1 MKNSTKNTNEKKNQ
15 AMPIVGIGASAGGL
29 KAFTQLL
36 QRLSANSGMAFVL
49 VQHLDPKHVSILPE
63 LLAKATEMPV
73 SEVKDG
79 MPVEPNHVYVIP
91 ANVNMAI
98 FHGVLNL
105 MPRTEVRGLHMPID
119 FFLRSLAEDQGNKA
133 IGVVLSGTASDG
145 ALGLKEVKAGNGIT
159 FAQHP
164 DSAEYDGMPRSA
176 IAAGV
181 VDFILSPDEI
191 AYELARIGQHPH
203 VARPKVADDAKSS
216 SDAQG
221 DLMDKIFLLL
231 RSATGVD
238 FTYYKQTT
246 IDRRITRRMVVN
258 KLDGLEAYVGYL
270 QEDPAEVRALYQ
282 DILIT
287 VTDFF
292 RDREAFETLKN
303 QVFPEIIRN
312 KAPDAPIRVWV
323 PGCSSG
329 EEPYSIA
336 MSLLESLEGMS
347 KKPPV
352 LIFATDI
359 NEIAIEKARAGIYP
373 ESITA
378 DVSPERLQRF
388 FVSTEGGYQINKFI
402 REMCIFAKHDVT
414 KDPPFSRLDL
424 ISFRNVL
431 IYLNLTL
438 QKKVIPALH
447 YALQPKGYL
456 VLGTS
461 ETVDGFVDLFATVDK
476 KHRIYS
482 KKPAPSRLPV
492 DFATRGYSLEHLA
505 IEKGSHMPRD
515 IMPPEFDVQK
525 EANDI
530 VLEKYAPAGVIVD
543 ANMEILQFRGH
554 TGPYVEPVP
563 GKASLNLLNMAREE
577 LALDLRTA
585 INEAKTTNA
594 PVNKEDIRIKHNGNY
609 RDIAIEVIPIQA
621 PLNESYYLIL
631 FKEEAALDGAEP
643 QEAKATTNKP
653 AKERKLE
660 EREIAKLR
668 QELIATK
675 EYLGSTMEEKDAA
688 FEELRAANEEIQSSN
703 EELQSIN
710 EELETSKEELQST
723 NEELTTVNDEL
734 QNRNQELMLLN
745 DDLSNL
751 NTSTDIPIIM
761 LGQDLRIRRFT
772 PTAERILKII
782 PSDVGRPIGDIR
794 LNVDVPD
801 LEQLIL
807 GVVRN
812 LNMEQQEVQDDEG
825 RWYNMQIR
833 PYRTSDNKIA
843 GTVISLL
850 DIDQTKHGLEQAE
863 AARNYAQAIVETVRE
878 PLVVLDVDLRVV
890 SANRS
895 FYRTFH
901 VAQDETEGKLIYEL
915 GNRQWE
921 IPKLRELLDGVSA
934 KTPQF
939 EDVEVDHEFPD
950 IGRRVMLLNARR
962 IVRDAQGT
970 GLILLA
976 IEDITERKRVQEG
989 SQKAKALSDALNDI
1003 NAALISTLDI
1013 DTNMKRVV
1021 IKAAEGAGCEAAAVV
1036 VREDDSW
1043 VIKYVYGFS
1052 DDLVGRVLSDEKA
1065 RHLAMVARTKQMM
1078 IANDACNDER
1088 VDRKLMEDIGT
1099 RSFIAVPLMTR
1110 DSVIGMLTFH
1120 YRSAPVA
1127 FTEAQIDFAGK
1138 LATTVS
1144 FALEN
1149 TRLYEAERHIA
1160 DTLQTALL
1168 AVPECID
1175 GVEYGHFYRS
1185 ATKATHVGGDF
1196 FDIFGLEDDR
1206 VGIVVGDV
1214 AGKGLEAATLT
1225 SLVRNTIRAYAYEQ
1239 TSPAAVMA
1247 KVNEAVV
1254 KGSCSG
1260 SFITVFFAIADL
1272 KSGVLRYCSAGHPP
1286 AMIKRVTG
1294 EVSLLEVN
1302 SPVIGAFRTLQFNE
1316 AETIL
1321 VKADMLVLYTDGV
1334 TEARCNGAFF
1344 EEEGL
1349 INVLKGMGPLSA
1361 RAVPEAIFNEVI
1373 TYTKGEISDDIVLL
1387 SLSLPRLGDGKCE
1400 V

>member
-1 MKNSTKNTNEKKNQ
+1 MKNSTNKAKEKKDQ

-36 QRLSANSGMAFVL
+36 QRLPANSGMAFVL

-63 LLAKATEMPV
+63 LLAKATKMPV

-133 IGVVLSGTASDG
+133 IGVILSGTASDG
-145 ALGLKEVKAGNGIT
+145 ALGLKEIKAASGIA
-159 FAQHP
+159 FAQDP

-176 IAAGV
+176 VAAGV
-181 VDFILSPDEI
+181 VDFILPPEDI
-191 AYELARIGQHPH
+191 AHELARIGQHPYISH
-203 VARPKVADDAKSS
+203 PKVVEESKSEPK
-216 SDAQG
+216 AQS
-221 DLMDKIFLLL
+221 DLMSKIFLLL
-231 RSATGVD
+231 RSTTGVD

-246 IDRRITRRMVVN
+246 IKRRITRRMVVN
-258 KLDGLEAYVGYL
+258 KLDELGAYVKYL
-270 QEDPAEVRALYQ
+270 QESPAEVTALYQ

-292 RDREAFETLKN
+292 RDRDTFESLKS
-303 QVFPEIIRN
+303 QVFPAIIKS
-312 KAPDAPIRVWV
+312 KAPHEPIRVWV
-323 PGCSSG
+323 PGCSTG

-336 MSLLESLEGMS
+336 MTLLESLEGIS
-347 KKPPV
+347 KKPPI

-388 FVSTEGGYQINKFI
+388 FVKVEGGYQINKVI
-402 REMCIFAKHDVT
+402 REICIFAKHDVT

-424 ISFRNVL
+424 VSFRNVL
-431 IYLNLTL
+431 IYMNSIL

-461 ETVDGFVDLFATVDK
+461 ETVDGFVDLFEPVDK

-482 KKPAPSRLPV
+482 KKPALSRLPM
-492 DFATRGYSLEHLA
+492 DFAARGYSLEHLA

-525 EANDI
+525 EANEI
-530 VLEKYAPAGVIVD
+530 VLGKYAPAGVIVD
-543 ANMEILQFRGH
+543 DNMEIIQFRGH
-554 TGPYVEPVP
+554 TGPYVEPAP

-585 INEAKTTNA
+585 ISEAKKTNG
-594 PVNKEDIRIKHNGNY
+594 PVNKEDIIIKHNGDY
-609 RDIAIEVIPIQA
+609 RDIAIEVIPMQA
-621 PLNESYYLIL
+621 PSSQSYYLVL
-631 FKEEAALDGAEP
+631 FKENTAPAAPEL
-643 QEAKATTNKP
+643 QETKP
-653 AKERKLE
+653 GKNELVDDRKSE
-660 EREIAKLR
+660 EREIAKLK
-668 QELIATK
+668 QELNATK
-675 EYLGSTMEEKDAA
+675 EYLRSTMEEKDAA

-751 NTSTDIPIIM
+751 NTSADIPIIM

-782 PSDVGRPIGDIR
+782 PADIGRSIGDIR
-794 LNVDVPD
+794 LKVDVPD

-812 LNMEQQEVQDDEG
+812 LNMEQQEVRDEEG

-843 GTVISLL
+843 GAVISLL
-850 DIDQTKHGLEQAE
+850 DIDETKRSLVQAE
-863 AARNYAQAIVETVRE
+863 EARNYAQAIVETVRE

-901 VAQDETEGKLIYEL
+901 VVQAETESSLIYEL
-915 GNRQWE
+915 GDRQWE
-921 IPKLRELLDGVSA
+921 IPKLRELLDGISS
-934 KTPQF
+934 KNPQF
-939 EDVEVDHEFPD
+939 EDMEVEHDFPD
-950 IGRRVMLLNARR
+950 LGRRVMLLNARR
-962 IVRDAQGT
+962 IVRDAQGA

-976 IEDITERKRVQEG
+976 IEDITERKRAEEE
-989 SQKAKALSDALNDI
+989 SKIAKELSDALNNI
-1003 NAALISTLDI
+1003 NSTIILSLNVDKNMHQLVADAA
-1013 DTNMKRVV
+1013 
-1021 IKAAEGAGCEAAAVV
+1021 KALGCESAAVV
-1036 VREDDSW
+1036 VREDDKW
-1043 VIKYVYGFS
+1043 VIKYVHGFS
-1052 DDLVGRVLSDEKA
+1052 NDLVGTVLSDEKA
-1065 RHLAMVARTKQMM
+1065 KHLAMIARTRQMM
-1078 IANDACNDER
+1078 IANDAYNDER
-1088 VDRKLMEDIGT
+1088 VDRKLMEGVGI
-1099 RSFIAVPLMTR
+1099 RSFVAAPLMTR

-1127 FTEAQIDFAGK
+1127 FTGAQIDFAGK
-1138 LATTVS
+1138 LAATVS

-1149 TRLYEAERHIA
+1149 TRLYAVERHIA

-1168 AVPECID
+1168 TVPECIE

-1185 ATKATHVGGDF
+1185 ATEAARVGGDF
-1196 FDIFGLEDDR
+1196 FDIFGLEGDA

-1214 AGKGLEAATLT
+1214 AGKGLEAATIT

-1239 TSPAAVMA
+1239 TSPAAVMT

-1286 AMIKRVTG
+1286 AMIKRKTG

-1302 SPVIGAFRTLQFNE
+1302 SPVIGAFKTLQFYE
-1316 AETIL
+1316 AEAVLAVEDIL
-1321 VKADMLVLYTDGV
+1321 VVYTDGV
-1334 TEARCNGAFF
+1334 TEARCNGGFF

-1361 RAVPEAIFNEVI
+1361 REVPEAIFNEVI
-1373 TYTKGEISDDIVLL
+1373 TCTKGAISDDIVLL
-1387 SLSLPRLGDGKCE
+1387 SLSLPRLGDAKC
-1400 V
+1400 

>member
-1 MKNSTKNTNEKKNQ
+1 MKNSAKTAKENKDT
-15 AMPIVGIGASAGGL
+15 AIPIVGIGASAGGL

-36 QRLSANSGMAFVL
+36 QHLPGDIRMAFVL

-63 LLAKATEMPV
+63 LLAKATKMPV

-79 MPVEPNHVYVIP
+79 MLVEPNHVYVIP

-105 MPRTEVRGLHMPID
+105 MPRTEIRGLHLPID
-119 FFLRSLAEDQGNKA
+119 FFLRSLAEDQSNKA
-133 IGVVLSGTASDG
+133 IGVILSGTASDG
-145 ALGLKEVKAGNGIT
+145 ALGLKEVKAAGGIT
-159 FAQHP
+159 FAQDP
-164 DSAEYDGMPRSA
+164 ESAEYDGMPRSA
-176 IAAGV
+176 VAAGV
-181 VDFILSPDEI
+181 VDFILPPEKI
-191 AYELARIGQHPH
+191 ANELARIGQHPFM
-203 VARPKVADDAKSS
+203 ARSMAKEEAKSLPE
-216 SDAQG
+216 AKG
-221 DLMDKIFLLL
+221 DLMSKIFWLL
-231 RSATGVD
+231 RSTTGVD

-246 IDRRITRRMVVN
+246 IKRRITRRMVVN
-258 KLDGLEAYVGYL
+258 KLDALEAYVRYL
-270 QEDPAEVRALYQ
+270 QEYPAEVMALYQ

-292 RDREAFETLKN
+292 RDRETFETLKKG
-303 QVFPEIIRN
+303 VFPEIIKD
-312 KAPDAPIRVWV
+312 KAPDLPIRVWV
-323 PGCSSG
+323 PGCSTG

-336 MSLLESLEGMS
+336 MSLLESLEGMP

-373 ESITA
+373 ENITA

-388 FVSTEGGYQINKFI
+388 FVKVEGGYQINTVI

-424 ISFRNVL
+424 VSFRNVL
-431 IYLNLTL
+431 IYLNSTL

-461 ETVDGFVDLFATVDK
+461 ETVDGFIDLFEPVDK

-492 DFATRGYSLEHLA
+492 DFATRGYSPEYLE
-505 IEKGSHMPRD
+505 IEKRINMPRE
-515 IMPPEFDVQK
+515 IILPKFDVQK
-525 EANDI
+525 EANHI

-543 ANMEILQFRGH
+543 GNMEILQFRGH
-554 TGPYVEPVP
+554 TGLFVEPAP

-585 INEAKTTNA
+585 INEAKKTNA

-609 RDIAIEVIPIQA
+609 RDIAIEVIPIKA
-621 PLNESYYLIL
+621 PSNESYYLVL
-631 FKEEAALDGAEP
+631 FKENTAPADSELR
-643 QEAKATTNKP
+643 EAKPGKKKP
-653 AKERKLE
+653 AEERRSV
-660 EREIAKLR
+660 EREIAKLK
-668 QELIATK
+668 QELVATK
-675 EYLGSTMEEKDAA
+675 EYLGSTIEEKDAA
-688 FEELRAANEEIQSSN
+688 GEELRAANEEIQSSN

-710 EELETSKEELQST
+710 EELETSKEELQSS

-734 QNRNQELMLLN
+734 QNRNRELMLLN
-745 DDLSNL
+745 DDLNNF

-761 LGQDLRIRRFT
+761 LGNDLRIRRFT
-772 PTAERILKII
+772 PTAERILNII

-794 LNVDVPD
+794 LKIDAPD

-807 GVVRN
+807 GVVGS
-812 LNMEQQEVQDDEG
+812 LNMWQQEVQDNDG
-825 RWYNMQIR
+825 RWYSMQIR
-833 PYRTSDNKIA
+833 PYKTSDNRIA
-843 GTVISLL
+843 GAVISLL
-850 DIDQTKHGLEQAE
+850 DIDETKRSLVQAE
-863 AARNYAQAIVETVRE
+863 EARNYAQAIVETVRE
-878 PLVVLDVDLRVV
+878 PLVVLDADLRVV
-890 SANRS
+890 SANQS

-901 VAQDETEGKLIYEL
+901 VVKKETENILVYEL

-921 IPKLRELLDGVSA
+921 IPKLRELLDGISS
-934 KTPQF
+934 KSLRF

-950 IGRRVMLLNARR
+950 IGRRTMLFNARR

-970 GLILLA
+970 DLILLA
-976 IEDITERKRVQEG
+976 IEDITGRKRTEEE
-989 SQKAKALSDALNDI
+989 SKKAKELSDALNNI
-1003 NAALISTLDI
+1003 NADLISTLNI
-1013 DTNMKRVV
+1013 DKIMKRLVADAV
-1021 IKAAEGAGCEAAAVV
+1021 KASGCESAAVV
-1036 VREDDSW
+1036 VREYDNW
-1043 VIKYVYGFS
+1043 VIKFVYGFS
-1052 DDLVGRVLSDEKA
+1052 DDLVGTALSDAKA
-1065 RHLAMVARTKQMM
+1065 KHLAMVARTKQMM
-1078 IANDACNDER
+1078 VMNDAYNDER
-1088 VDRKLMEDIGT
+1088 VDRKLMEEVGI
-1099 RSFIAVPLMTR
+1099 RSFVAVPLLTR

-1127 FTEAQIDFAGK
+1127 FTGAQIDFASK

-1149 TRLYEAERHIA
+1149 TRLYVAERHIA
-1160 DTLQTALL
+1160 NTLQTALL
-1168 AVPECID
+1168 AVPECIEE
-1175 GVEYGHFYRS
+1175 VEYGHFYRS
-1185 ATKATHVGGDF
+1185 ATEAARVGGDF
-1196 FDIFGLEDDR
+1196 FDIFGLEGDR

-1239 TSPAAVMA
+1239 ASPAVIMA

-1260 SFITVFFAIADL
+1260 SFITVFFAIADT

-1286 AMIKRVTG
+1286 AMIKRTTA

-1302 SPVIGAFRTLQFNE
+1302 SPVIGAFNKLKFDE
-1316 AETIL
+1316 AEAVL
-1321 VKADMLVLYTDGV
+1321 KQGDVLVLYTDGV
-1334 TEARCNGAFF
+1334 TEARCNGGFF

-1349 INVLKGMGPLSA
+1349 INLLKDMGPLSA
-1361 RAVPEAIFNEVI
+1361 GEVPEAIFNEVI
-1373 TYTKGEISDDIVLL
+1373 ACTKGEISDDIVVLA
-1387 SLSLPRLGDGKCE
+1387 LSLPSAGNAKS
-1400 V
+1400 